1 VKLSDTVWGSLLL
14 ALALAVLWNV
24 QSFPRIPGQNIGPAA
39 FPGLLAV
46 LLGGCAI
53 ALIVRGI
60 RHSAR
65 HGAQHV
71 TLGQW
76 LSSLHHVGNFL
87 LTITV
92 LVFYIVAADTLGF
105 IICALLILST
115 LFLKLG
121 VKVPLAIPIAIVT
134 AFVIHLIFYKMLR
147 VTLPWGV
154 LPVLY

>member
-1 VKLSDTVWGSLLL
+1 VKLSDTVWGALLL

-53 ALIVRGI
+53 ALIVRGV

-76 LSSLHHVGNFL
+76 LGSLHHVGNFL
-87 LTITV
+87 LTIAV
-92 LVFYIVAADTLGF
+92 LAFYIVAANTLGF
-105 IICALLILST
+105 IVCAVLILCA

-121 VKVPLAIPIAIVT
+121 VKVALAIPIAFVT

>member
-1 VKLSDTVWGSLLL
+1 MKLSDTVWGSLLL

-46 LLGGCAI
+46 LLAGCAI
-53 ALIVRGI
+53 ALIVRGM
-60 RHSAR
+60 RHSGR

-76 LSSLHHVGNFL
+76 LGSLHHVGNFL
-87 LTITV
+87 LTIAV
-92 LVFYIVAADTLGF
+92 LIFYIVAADTLGF
-105 IICALLILST
+105 LICAVLILSA

-121 VKVPLAIPIAIVT
+121 VKVQLAIPIAIVT